1 MTSVRCT
8 APRYLRQISNEPP
21 ARKAASACE
30 RTPRPYREKPPQFL
44 CPGKASRS
52 RTQVHPCNAVVSVER
67 RRPATLAR
75 PARLSSFSLSHSQVF
90 SPPEQQRKNDE
101 PPSIPYTHSRAR
113 ICAPNSA
120 PSTHFTYFAVD
131 RLRFFPAALP
141 ARFRFTLPLAL
152 FGDHPYFS

>member
-30 RTPRPYREKPPQFL
+30 RTPRPYRVKPPQFL
-44 CPGKASRS
+44 CLGKASRS
-52 RTQVHPCNAVVSVER
+52 QTQAHPCNTLVRAER

-75 PARLSSFSLSHSQVF
+75 PARLSSFSLLHSRGF
-90 SPPEQQRKNDE
+90 SPPDQQRKNDE
-101 PPSIPYTHSRAR
+101 SSSIPYTHSRAR

-120 PSTHFTYFAVD
+120 PSTHFTHFAVD
-131 RLRFFPAALP
+131 R
-141 ARFRFTLPLAL
+141 ARFTRAFSPRLPPCPVRRPPILL
-152 FGDHPYFS
+152 IVE